1 MCLLMGPQVIIN
13 NAFLAKKE
21 PQPFLEISA
30 LRKFCN
36 ILYDK
41 ITDRN
46 EGGGSYKYVLF
57 QVTEADVER
66 FCDDDDQ
73 FVRGIGK
80 VFCTRKVE
88 AEKVEKI
95 NSIYTSEVQI
105 MLKDARE
112 AFAEL

>member
-13 NAFLAKKE
+13 NAFLAKKG

-36 ILYDK
+36 ILYGK
-41 ITDRN
+41 IT
-46 EGGGSYKYVLF
+46 GGNGVGYKYVLF
-57 QVTEADVER
+57 QVSEADVER
-66 FCDDDDQ
+66 FCDSDDQ

-80 VFCTRKVE
+80 VFCTREVE
-88 AEKVEKI
+88 EEKVEKI
-95 NSIYTSEVQI
+95 NSVYTSEIQI

-112 AFAEL
+112 AFAEYNL

>member
-21 PQPFLEISA
+21 QQSVLEISA

-41 ITDRN
+41 ITGKN
-46 EGGGSYKYVLF
+46 ESGVIYKYVLF
-57 QVTEADVER
+57 QVSEADVER

-80 VFCTRKVE
+80 VFCTGKVE
-88 AEKVEKI
+88 PEKVEKI
-95 NSIYTSEVQI
+95 NSVYPSEVQL

>member
-1 MCLLMGPQVIIN
+1 MCLMMGPQVIIN
-13 NAFLAKKE
+13 NAFLAKKG

-41 ITDRN
+41 ITSGN
-46 EGGGSYKYVLF
+46 ENGISYKYVLF
-57 QVTEADVER
+57 QVSETDVER

-80 VFCTRKVE
+80 VFCTREVE

-95 NSIYTSEVQI
+95 NSVYASEIRI

-112 AFAEL
+112 AFTEL